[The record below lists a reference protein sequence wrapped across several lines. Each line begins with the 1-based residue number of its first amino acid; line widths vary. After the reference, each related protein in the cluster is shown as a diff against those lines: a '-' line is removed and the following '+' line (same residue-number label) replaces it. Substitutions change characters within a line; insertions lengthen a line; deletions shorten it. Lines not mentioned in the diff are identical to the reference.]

1 MLLLLHQIGEVA
13 MTKQLTLGT
22 AQIITRDGLIV
33 VRFMNLGSFLVGEQL
48 FGDCREGARA
58 ALRFVRERGFR
69 VI

>member
-1 MLLLLHQIGEVA
+1 

-22 AQIITRDGLIV
+22 AQIINRDNLIV
-33 VRFMNLGSFLVGEQL
+33 VRFMNTGSFLVGEQL

-58 ALRFVRERGFR
+58 ALRFARDRGFK